1 MRIGQVFF
9 LSFCSP
15 FFSSP
20 SLFPPFPPPPHDPQP
35 TTTPHPTPPPTINH
49 SIPTTLA
56 NRTQQPTKTHQS
68 PHTLSPIHPP
78 TPHHPKQIPQS
89 VTPQLS
95 RIHPLL
101 LRKKIP
107 TPPHNLFPLNLYL
120 TPDPEKGKLTN
131 AVKEENKKIL
141 ALAETIRSK
150 RHLEIQNST
159 YDFHDKEKLKTY
171 FIMYMEALAEKRKDS
186 KGNYGNWDSTIKH
199 LKKYCP
205 RDIQFNQINKAFV
218 DGFRD
223 YLLKEASTKTK
234 KAISTNTKYSYFNK
248 FRAALKQAVRDGI
261 LKTNPAEMVD
271 GLPQGEPVREFLTL
285 DELKTLAKTECKN
298 ELMKRAFIF
307 ACLTGL
313 RFSDI
318 QKLKWSEMQQSTE
331 LGHYIRFVQQKTKGS
346 ETLPISDEAY
356 NLLGEK
362 GKPADPVFPDLI
374 YSDSRN
380 ADLYRWMI
388 KAGIEK
394 HITFHCAR
402 HTYATLQ
409 LTLGTDIFTVSKL
422 LGHRHL
428 KTTQIY
434 ANVIDEKKTVAANKI
449 NIGL

>member
-1 MRIGQVFF
+1 MNVTLRQRQKGDKI
-9 LSFCSP
+9 
-15 FFSSP
+15 
-20 SLFPPFPPPPHDPQP
+20 SLYLDYYS
-35 TTTPHPTPPPTINH
+35 NG
-49 SIPTTLA
+49 
-56 NRTQQPTKTHQS
+56 K
-68 PHTLSPIHPP
+68 
-78 TPHHPKQIPQS
+78 
-89 VTPQLS
+89 
-95 RIHPLL
+95 
-101 LRKKIP
+101 RKYEY
-107 TPPHNLFPLNLYL
+107 LELYL
-120 TPDPEKGKLTN
+120 TPDPAKGKLSNT
-131 AVKEENKKIL
+131 AKEENKKML
-141 ALAETIRSK
+141 LLAETIRSK

-171 FIMYMEALAEKRKDS
+171 FIMYMQALAEKRKDS

-205 RDIQFNQINKAFV
+205 KDIQFNQINKQFV
-218 DGFRD
+218 DGFRE
-223 YLLKEASTKTK
+223 YLQREATSKTK

-261 LKTNPAEMVD
+261 IKTNPAEMVE

-285 DELKTLAKTECKN
+285 EEVKALAKTECKN
-298 ELMKRAFIF
+298 ELIKKTFLF

-318 QKLKWSEMQQSTE
+318 QKLKWSELQQSEE

-346 ETLPISDEAY
+346 ETLPISEEAFGLIKTERG
-356 NLLGEK
+356 NPNDL
-362 GKPADPVFPDLI
+362 VFPDMI

-380 ADLYRWMI
+380 MDLHRWIM

-394 HITFHCAR
+394 HITFHCSR

-449 NIGL
+449 KIGI